1 MNKVYV
7 ILQQLLIHGLF
18 NNVVCISMP
27 RHVKKGW
34 AVNFKQ
40 AFTVWIEE
48 PGISM
53 EEMKKATKYVP
64 HLVFETQIYTVDI
77 SNTKKGC

>member
-1 MNKVYV
+1 
-7 ILQQLLIHGLF
+7 
-18 NNVVCISMP
+18 
-27 RHVKKGW
+27 
-34 AVNFKQ
+34 
-40 AFTVWIEE
+40 
-48 PGISM
+48 M